1 MIERILNIY
10 EFGFFK
16 EYNCPSGLNPFSK
29 YNLIYGWNGSGKST
43 LSKLFFFLSEKK
55 LSNEY
60 SSSSFEISTNDGTIN
75 PNTLNSNLIIKV
87 FNEDFIKQN
96 IDWDNLVKSL
106 LYVSKGKV
114 EDKKKLEIAEKK
126 HSELIN
132 QIDTLSNSVKTRKG
146 ENEGFLTDTGKEIKT
161 QFEVLKT
168 DDNTYLN
175 YTKRNLRK
183 LIENQGALKY
193 KKSIVNEKDVDY
205 LKKIARLE
213 FLESIDLPDILT
225 IEVSKISEIQNNI
238 NGLLKTNIV
247 STSISELKKDV
258 ELNNWVEQG
267 LRIHRNLKKCKFCN
281 NEISD
286 ERKAQLNEHFSENY
300 VKIKK
305 ELEQF
310 IIDIKNLIIN
320 EDVISYDSYNLY
332 PFLKETWNKEITQF
346 KTCINEINGNFKI
359 FEESIQKKLANP
371 FELGIKNVSIKK
383 SLINNYNISLQ
394 RIFNILNEHND
405 TTNTFNEKVKN
416 AKESLELYYAHKEIK
431 KIKYFERLSDIEK
444 DEKTISELELKL
456 QPLESELKIL
466 EASLTD
472 EVLGAEEFNTKL
484 HRFLNHSDISL
495 KFDRKNKGYTIIR
508 KIGRK
513 EEKAINLSEGEKTAI
528 SFVFFLTKLKEDEE
542 VLKKSIVVIDDP
554 ISSFDSNHIFNA
566 YSFIRNICND
576 VEQLIILTHN
586 FIFFRLIRDW
596 LEKKNDSRR
605 GRAKSSFFNI
615 QANYVNGFRLPCLQN
630 ADETLIKYN
639 SEYHY
644 LFSKLYEY
652 KTKKTLSLEECF
664 LISNITRKVLEIFL
678 KFKFPKRRNDFYAL
692 LNEALKDKKYE
703 VSKERIYK
711 FINKYSHGDSIESFD
726 DTIDNIVSESKNIV
740 DDVLKVMRRLDQK
753 HYDELLEIMN

>member
-10 EFGFFK
+10 EFGIFK
-16 EYNCPSGLNPFSK
+16 EYNCPSELNSFTK

-43 LSKLFFFLSEKK
+43 LSKLLFFLSEKK
-55 LSNEY
+55 LSSEY
-60 SSSSFEISTNDGTIN
+60 GSSSFEISTNDGTIN
-75 PNTLNSNLIIKV
+75 SKTLNSNLILKV
-87 FNEDFIKQN
+87 FNEDFIKEN

-114 EDKKKLEIAEKK
+114 EDKKKLEITVKN
-126 HSELIN
+126 HSEFIN
-132 QIDTLSNSVKTRKG
+132 QIDTLSHSVNTRKG
-146 ENEGFLTDTGKEIKT
+146 ENENFLTDTGKEIKT

-183 LIENQGALKY
+183 LIENHDALKY
-193 KKSIVNEKDVDY
+193 KKSIINEKDVDY
-205 LKKIARLE
+205 FKKIARLE
-213 FLESIDLPDILT
+213 FLESIELPDISP
-225 IEVSKISEIQNNI
+225 IEVSNISEVQKKI

-247 STSISELKKDV
+247 STSISGLKKDV

-267 LRIHRNLKKCKFCN
+267 LRIHKNLKRCKFCDN
-281 NEISD
+281 LISN
-286 ERKAQLNEHFSENY
+286 ERKVQLNEHFSENY

-305 ELEQF
+305 QLEQLS
-310 IIDIKNLIIN
+310 IETKNLLIN

-332 PFLKETWNKEITQF
+332 PFLKETWNKEITLL
-346 KTCINEINGNFKI
+346 KNSVKEINGSIKL
-359 FEESIQKKLANP
+359 FEESIQKKNSNP
-371 FELGIKNVSIKK
+371 FELGIKKVSIRK
-383 SLINNYNISLQ
+383 SSINNYNKSLQ
-394 RIFNILNEHND
+394 KIFNILNEHND
-405 TTNTFNEKVKN
+405 TTNTFNVKVKN

-431 KIKYFERLSDIEK
+431 KFKYFERLSDIEN

-456 QPLESELKIL
+456 QPLVSEIKRL

-495 KFDRKNKGYTIIR
+495 KFDKKNKGYTIIR

-513 EEKAINLSEGEKTAI
+513 EEKARNLSEGEKNAI
-528 SFVFFLTKLKEDEE
+528 SFFFFLTKLKEDEE
-542 VLKKSIVVIDDP
+542 ALKKSIIVIDDP
-554 ISSFDSNHIFNA
+554 VSSFDSNHLFNA

-596 LEKKNDSRR
+596 MEKKNDSRR
-605 GRAKSSFFNI
+605 DSIKSSFFNI
-615 QANYVNGFRLPCLQN
+615 QANYENGVRLPCLQN
-630 ADETLIKYN
+630 ADETLLKYN

-652 KTKKTLSLEECF
+652 KTKNTLSLEECF
-664 LISNITRKVLEIFL
+664 LISNITRKILEIFL

-692 LNEALKDKKYE
+692 FNEALKDKRYE

-740 DDVLKVMRRLDQK
+740 DDVLKIMKRLDQK
-753 HYDELLEIMN
+753 HYDELVEIMN